1 MRELSIYELNLVSG
15 AKVLENLA
23 SSASTYGEAALVG
36 AVISQAPKV
45 PISMAMTAGQGA
57 MAGVGVYAA
66 ARGGWAVGT
75 WLNENTPIQ
84 DWLAS
89 GIDKITGLDKSG
101 NDDGDKSGNDYGD
114 KSGK

>member
-45 PISMAMTAGQGA
+45 PISMTMTAGQGA

-84 DWLAS
+84 DWLAT
-89 GIDKITGLDKSG
+89 GIDKITGLDKQANSQ
-101 NDDGDKSGNDYGD
+101 NDKSGSNYGD
-114 KSGK
+114 APKK